1 MASEAEIRSI
11 VRRQREYFYS
21 GRTLPVTD
29 RVQALERLARCE
41 DLLSSLE
48 REQAELSEKLEA
60 LKVQGRQKTV
70 QFRELMAR
78 KLVNQQLRLRLE
90 EYKLLP

>member
-1 MASEAEIRSI
+1 MERYTQRREETWALAEGAELSRA
-11 VRRQREYFYS
+11 
-21 GRTLPVTD
+21 LD
-29 RVQALERLARCE
+29 RLGRCE
-41 DLLSSLE
+41 DLLSDLE
-48 REQAELSEKLEA
+48 REQTELSEMLEA
-60 LKVQGRQKTV
+60 LKVLGRQKSV

>member
-1 MASEAEIRSI
+1 MERYTVQKEGAWVLAEWES
-11 VRRQREYFYS
+11 S
-21 GRTLPVTD
+21 LP
-29 RVQALERLARCE
+29 RALERLARCE

>member
-1 MASEAEIRSI
+1 MERYTVQKEGAWVLAEGESA
-11 VRRQREYFYS
+11 
-21 GRTLPVTD
+21 LP
-29 RVQALERLARCE
+29 RALERLAKCE
-41 DLLSSLE
+41 DLLSDLE
-48 REQAELSEKLEA
+48 REQTELSQTMEA
-60 LKVQGRQKTV
+60 LKLQGKQKTV

>member
-1 MASEAEIRSI
+1 MERYTVQEAGAWVLAEGES
-11 VRRQREYFYS
+11 S
-21 GRTLPVTD
+21 LP
-29 RVQALERLARCE
+29 RALERLARCE

>member
-1 MASEAEIRSI
+1 MERYTVQKAGAWVLAEGEPS
-11 VRRQREYFYS
+11 
-21 GRTLPVTD
+21 LP
-29 RVQALERLARCE
+29 RAPERLARCE